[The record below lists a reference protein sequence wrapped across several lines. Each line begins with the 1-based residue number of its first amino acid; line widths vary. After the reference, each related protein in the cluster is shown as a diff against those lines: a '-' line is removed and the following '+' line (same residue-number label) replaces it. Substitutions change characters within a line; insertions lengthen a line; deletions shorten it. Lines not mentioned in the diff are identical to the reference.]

1 MQIQVGNSLS
11 DGKTLILY
19 SLFIADGLLSFEPLL
34 VVCFYHLL
42 IFLLVLVP
50 PHINHMMLVVTRGR
64 KVIPP
69 NHSLDYS
76 LVCLDCLPPRPPNHL
91 GPAWLTGLANAHQQ
105 HIATCPHALS
115 PLFIHQR
122 FLRANT
128 NII

>member
-1 MQIQVGNSLS
+1 MKNWEHCIYETELDDRGLKLKLIVKCKSKWAIHKRKLS

-42 IFLLVLVP
+42 IVLLVLVP

-69 NHSLDYS
+69 TTPWITASCVLIVS
-76 LVCLDCLPPRPPNHL
+76 PQPFR
-91 GPAWLTGLANAHQQ
+91 ARLAHW
-105 HIATCPHALS
+105 IS
-115 PLFIHQR
+115 
-122 FLRANT
+122 
-128 NII
+128 